1 MTLRPLTLAAL
12 ALCTLATI
20 VWGVPALTA
29 RGQESDAIRELARI
43 ARAAA
48 IYYVKPK
55 PGETGGRMI
64 CQFPRG
70 SIRTIVANSCCDKS
84 VTAGGY
90 ECDPSKI
97 EWNRT
102 LWKLLHFQLSGP
114 TAFVYAYEAEGTLG
128 DARYTASAYGDLDCD
143 GTMSTF
149 RIVGRGDPR
158 SRPDDCLVLEA
169 TTFEAIQPD
178 E

>member
-1 MTLRPLTLAAL
+1 MTLRRFALAAL
-12 ALCTLATI
+12 VVCTLATL
-20 VWGVPALTA
+20 VWGVPRLMA
-29 RGQESDAIRELARI
+29 RSEESDAIRELARI

-48 IYYVKPK
+48 IYYVKPR
-55 PGETGGRMI
+55 PDATGARML

-70 SIRTIVANSCCDKS
+70 SIRTIVAPSCCDKS
-84 VTAGGY
+84 VSAGGY
-90 ECDPSKI
+90 SCDAAKI

-102 LWKLLHFQLSGP
+102 LWKALHFQLLGP
-114 TAFVYAYEAEGTLG
+114 TAYVYAYDAAGTLG
-128 DARYTASAYGDLDCD
+128 EARYTVSAFGDLDCD

-158 SRPDDCLVLEA
+158 SKADDCLVLDK

>member
-1 MTLRPLTLAAL
+1 MTLRRIAIAAL
-12 ALCTLATI
+12 ALITLVTL
-20 VWGVPALTA
+20 VWGVPRLLG
-29 RGQESDAIRELARI
+29 RSQESDAIRELARI
-43 ARAAA
+43 ARSAA

-55 PGETGGRMI
+55 PGEDGGRMV

-70 SIRTIVANSCCDKS
+70 SIRTIVPASCCDKT
-84 VTAGGY
+84 VTLGGCA
-90 ECDPSKI
+90 CDPAKI

-102 LWKLLHFQLSGP
+102 LWKTLHFQLLGP
-114 TAFVYAYEAEGTLG
+114 TAFVYAYEAAGTLG
-128 DARYTASAYGDLDCD
+128 DARYTVSAYGDLDCD

-149 RIVGRGDPR
+149 RMVGRGDPR
-158 SRPDDCLVLEA
+158 SKADDCLVLDQ